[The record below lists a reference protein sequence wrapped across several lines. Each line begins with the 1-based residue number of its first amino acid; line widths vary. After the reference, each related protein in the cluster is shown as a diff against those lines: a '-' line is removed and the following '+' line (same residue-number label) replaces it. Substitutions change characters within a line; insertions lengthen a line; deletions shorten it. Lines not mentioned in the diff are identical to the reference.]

1 MALPVRRRDN
11 GRQTT
16 RSPAVWEP
24 FRELDELQ
32 RRTAELID
40 SVWPGGTRAQDE
52 LPWVPAVDVEETD
65 DAWIVE
71 AGVPGVRRED
81 VDVEVR
87 DSELVVSGEIV
98 ERERTGILRR
108 RTRRTGRFEYRVILP
123 ERPDPEGIDATLED
137 GVLTRPGFQARADA
151 PAPYRGPGR
160 AALVSALDKVRDAA
174 GG

>member
-1 MALPVRRRDN
+1 MALPVRRRDH
-11 GRQTT
+11 GQQTT

-40 SVWPGGTRAQDE
+40 SVWSGGTRARDD
-52 LPWVPAVDVEETD
+52 LPWVPPVDVEETD

-71 AGVPGVRRED
+71 AEVPGVRRED

-108 RTRRTGRFEYRVILP
+108 RTRKVGQFELRVTLP
-123 ERPDPEGIDATLED
+123 DYVDGERVDAKLD
-137 GVLTRPGFQARADA
+137 NGVLTVRVPKAERAQ
-151 PAPYRGPGR
+151 RR
-160 AALVSALDKVRDAA
+160 KIELKS
-174 GG
+174 